1 MRKTTTI
8 LALFASLMLP
18 LTVSAQLRVFACEP
32 EWSALA
38 AELGGDLVTA
48 SSATHALQDPHYIE
62 ARPSLIAQVRKSDLV
77 ICTGAQLE
85 IGWLP
90 MLLGKANN
98 PRVLPGKD
106 GFLEA
111 STVVRRLDVPDSVD
125 RAQGDMHPQGNP
137 HIQLSPHNIALVAAA
152 LGQRMAVLDPVNAPR
167 YAAGT
172 EAFRQRWEA
181 AIAAWEERARPLAG
195 KRVVSHHKSWVYLED
210 WLGLTEVGTLE
221 PVPGIPPTASHLS
234 ELLAE
239 LGTDGGGADFIIRAP
254 FHSAK
259 ASEWLQERTGI
270 PALALPMTV
279 GGSDRSQ
286 DLFAMFDEIIDS
298 LLAAHAG
305 SRP

>member
-152 LGQRMAVLDPVNAPR
+152 LGQRMAVLDPANAPR
-167 YAAGT
+167 YAAGAN
-172 EAFRQRWEA
+172 AFRQRWEA

-286 DLFAMFDEIIDS
+286 DLFAMFDKIIDS

>member
-234 ELLAE
+234 ALLAE